1 LLLPYHIA
9 TALSARE
16 RFPYAPPLLLGLFPV
31 LLHLEQVQCT
41 HVFVAANLFTFLLV
55 LMFHIMGFLLGYHFR
70 STSTRCVRFAH
81 KPPGVMIEKLAVRQ
95 QGQ

>member
-1 LLLPYHIA
+1 
-9 TALSARE
+9 
-16 RFPYAPPLLLGLFPV
+16 
-31 LLHLEQVQCT
+31 
-41 HVFVAANLFTFLLV
+41 VFVAANLFTFLLV